1 MNSFL
6 GFGRTRHFFVV
17 LYDFRAIIFKKVF
30 FLQRST
36 QLTQRSTQLSQQNT
50 CFPPRIMS
58 CHSRESIVPRLC
70 DNRLTNVT
78 HSTHSCD
85 TIDSHLC
92 DDLKVKDFY
101 LFRQDIFWCLRQRQ
115 NYRFSTPNQ
124 PLFRLN
130 QPLFRL
136 SQPLFRPE
144 LAFYSATRRGTRTLQ
159 PAASTL
165 IAPTMS
171 GRDCGS

>member
-1 MNSFL
+1 MAGYHIL
-6 GFGRTRHFFVV
+6 CLRHFN
-17 LYDFRAIIFKKVF
+17 RTGRKVF
-30 FLQRST
+30 FPQRNAQLLQ
-36 QLTQRSTQLSQQNT
+36 QSTQLSQQNT

-58 CHSRESIVPRLC
+58 CHNCESIVPRLC
-70 DNRLTNVT
+70 DNRLTIVT

-85 TIDSHLC
+85 TTDSHLC

-115 NYRFSTPNQ
+115 NYRLYAP
-124 PLFRLN
+124 PCALFRPN